1 MAGSDHNSKLIKCP
15 ELISVFVLVAA
26 VFLSAAGAGGT
37 ECTSETYSQLNF
49 DKPQKDFSAYEK
61 IFVRIQCHELDAGE
75 HTLYV
80 NWVHDGIGIVRSDKQ
95 DFLIDMDGAWHS
107 AFFWFRLSRQGPI
120 KSALTNQD
128 FYPGHLGDWTVEAS
142 LGETVVCSSTFSIS
156 GN

>member
-15 ELISVFVLVAA
+15 GFISVLVLAA
-26 VFLSAAGAGGT
+26 TVFLSVSGAGGT
-37 ECTSETYSQLNF
+37 ECTSETYTQLTF

-61 IFVRIQCHELDAGE
+61 IFVRIHCRELDAGE

-80 NWVHDGIGIVRSDKQ
+80 NWVHDSVGIVRSDKQ
-95 DFLIDMDGAWHS
+95 DFLVDMDGAEHR

-120 KSALTNQD
+120 KSAITNQD
-128 FYPGHLGDWTVEAS
+128 FYPGHLGVWTVEVS
-142 LGETVVCSSTFSIS
+142 LGETVVTSSAFSIS